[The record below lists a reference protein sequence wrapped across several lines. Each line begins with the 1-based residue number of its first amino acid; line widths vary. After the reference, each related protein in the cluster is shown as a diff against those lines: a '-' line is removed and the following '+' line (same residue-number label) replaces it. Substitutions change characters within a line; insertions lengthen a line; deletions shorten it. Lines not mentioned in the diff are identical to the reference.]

1 MFGDAEHFK
10 YLANEA
16 DLINANDDSNCRLI
30 VNFFIIINKF
40 FYNHFFNK

>member
-16 DLINANDDSNCRLI
+16 DLINVNDDSNCRLI